1 MAIQYL
7 ALSTMIVLYSLMFLG
22 GYVSA
27 AGLGLTCPEWPLCPN
42 GIMPSEEYLIEWVHR
57 LAAAVTGALVVATM
71 VASYLNRL
79 ADLQIKVT
87 SSLATVFV
95 ITQIT
100 LGALVIDLKL
110 HAVLVAIHLGIGI
123 LLFSMVLLT
132 TLFAFRI
139 SGMAVVGYAGGGG
152 GGRHGR
158 RGGDG
163 GGGGGD
169 DDDDDDDGGRGGSRS
184 SDGGSRS
191 SSRSSSND
199 ARQVASARLVEG
211 ASLRE

>member
-1 MAIQYL
+1 
-7 ALSTMIVLYSLMFLG
+7 MIVLYSLMFLG

-42 GIMPSEEYLIEWVHR
+42 GIMPDDEYFIEWMHR
-57 LAAAVTGALVVATM
+57 LVAATTGTLVIATM
-71 VASYLNRL
+71 VASWINKNS
-79 ADLQIKVT
+79 DKKIKIT
-87 SSLATVFV
+87 STLATIFV

-139 SGMAVVGYAGGGG
+139 AKMPIKSKI
-152 GGRHGR
+152 
-158 RGGDG
+158 
-163 GGGGGD
+163 
-169 DDDDDDDGGRGGSRS
+169 
-184 SDGGSRS
+184 
-191 SSRSSSND
+191 
-199 ARQVASARLVEG
+199 
-211 ASLRE
+211 